1 MYALVEDNTITKTY
15 NNPRGM
21 TIGGIQYPQNIHSLW
36 PEADLNAIGIYTVVY
51 DDTNKKAE
59 EWYINTNQTLAF
71 AGGVVTATY
80 GTATARAI
88 ADTLYTQADVDADV
102 YPNDYYIVSKR
113 GERIHIFAKD
123 DIKIKG
129 LKTVKKEIFDRQAAG
144 MLSKYDWYIIRNT
157 EAETAIPSA
166 ITDYRTAVRAKCN
179 SMQAQVDGAA
189 NIDALAA
196 LYAYVNTGTEEN
208 PVMERPLGEWPTDP
222 NAE

>member
-21 TIGGIQYPQNIHSLW
+21 TIGGVQYPQNIHSLW
-36 PEADLNAIGIYTVVY
+36 TESDLNAIGIYTVVY
-51 DDTNKKAE
+51 DDTNKRDE
-59 EWYINTNQTLAF
+59 DWYINTDQTLTF

-88 ADTLYTQADVDADV
+88 ADRNEVDDDGN
-102 YPNDYYIVSKR
+102 PLLNDNGNQIVT
-113 GERIHIFAKD
+113 
-123 DIKIKG
+123 KG
-129 LKTVKKEIFDRQAAG
+129 LKTVKKELFDRQAAG
-144 MLSKYDWYIIRNT
+144 LLAKYDWYVIRNT
-157 EAETAIPSA
+157 EASTAIPSA

-179 SMQAQVDGAA
+179 SMQAQ
-189 NIDALAA
+189 IDNASDVGALAA

>member
-21 TIGGIQYPQNIHSLW
+21 TIGGVQYPQNIHSLW
-36 PEADLNAIGIYTVVY
+36 TESDLNAIGIYTVVY
-51 DDTNKKAE
+51 DDTNKKDE

-71 AGGVVTATY
+71 AGGKVTATY

-88 ADTLYTQADVDADV
+88 ADRNGTDEDGVELDPVV
-102 YPNDYYIVSKR
+102 V
-113 GERIHIFAKD
+113 
-123 DIKIKG
+123 IKG

-144 MLSKYDWYIIRNT
+144 LLAKYDWYIIRNT
-157 EAETAIPSA
+157 EASTAIPSA

-189 NIDALAA
+189 NVDALAA
-196 LYAYVNTGTEEN
+196 LFTYTEQEDGSTT
-208 PVMERPLGEWPTDP
+208 RPLGEFPTDP
-222 NAE
+222 NEE